1 MSNRLSFQ
9 TKFAYGV
16 GELGT
21 AVPIGLAIFYLLYFL
36 TEVVG
41 LSPTLAGTVL
51 LVGRVWDAVNDP
63 VIGWLSDRT
72 RTRWGRRY
80 PWLVLGALPLGFF
93 TFMLWLVPPLESQA
107 SLFVYYVLMAMGGY
121 AAFSVIILP
130 MVAIATELTP
140 DYDERTS
147 IMSVRSAA
155 NIIGSVVGLV
165 LAQIIF
171 SLVEDTRQQY
181 MILGG
186 VSGVLIVLAIAV
198 CVVGTYGQY
207 RPVMRQQPELSPHPI
222 GRQLRQVFQNR
233 AFRWVMGLYLCS
245 WVGVQV
251 TAAMLPYFVTD
262 WMDLGEQ
269 HFTQMAIA
277 VQGSS
282 VVLMPFWLWVTKR
295 TSKQMVYFAGAP
307 LALLGVGGL
316 GWVQPGQ
323 IGLMYVTGLITG
335 AGLSTFYLVPFA
347 MLPDVIDDEE
357 LRTGERQEGI
367 FISLMVFLQ
376 KVGVAIAIF
385 LSGWMLDWANQI
397 GPDAR
402 LTVIR
407 LLASAMPS
415 LLIFGGLYCVYRYP
429 LSRQAHHRIRLQLE
443 RDRKTNSTTS
453 NKSPS

>member
-1 MSNRLSFQ
+1 MSTRLSFK
-9 TKFAYGV
+9 TKFSYGV

-21 AVPIGLAIFYLLYFL
+21 AIPIGLAIFYLLFFL

-51 LVGRVWDAVNDP
+51 LIGRVWDAINDP
-63 VIGWLSDRT
+63 IIGWLSDRT
-72 RTRWGRRY
+72 QTPWGRRY

-93 TFMLWLVPPLESQA
+93 TLMLWFVPPIESEMA
-107 SLFVYYVLMAMGGY
+107 LFAYYVMMAVGGY
-121 AAFSVIILP
+121 AAFSVVILP

-155 NIIGSVVGLV
+155 NIIGSVVGLI

-171 SLVEDTRQQY
+171 ALVENTRRQY

-186 VSGVLIVLAIAV
+186 VSGIVIVLAIAV

-207 RPVMRQQPELSPHPI
+207 RPVMRQQPEISPHPM
-222 GRQLRQVFQNR
+222 GRQLWRVLQNR

-251 TAAMLPYFVTD
+251 TAAMLPFFVTD
-262 WMDLGEQ
+262 WMNLGEQ

-282 VVLMPFWLWVTKR
+282 VALLPVWLWVTKR
-295 TSKQMVYFAGAP
+295 TSKQAVYYAGAP
-307 LALLGVGGL
+307 LALIGVGILGL
-316 GWVQPGQ
+316 VQPGQ
-323 IGLMYVTGLITG
+323 IGIMYAVGLVIG

-357 LRTGERQEGI
+357 LRTGERQEGM

-385 LSGWMLDWANQI
+385 LSGWMLDWAGQV

-402 LTVIR
+402 LLIIR
-407 LLASAMPS
+407 LLASAVPS

-429 LSRQAHHRIRLQLE
+429 LTRKAHHRIRLQLE
-443 RDRKTNSTTS
+443 RNRKHSQS
-453 NKSPS
+453 NGF